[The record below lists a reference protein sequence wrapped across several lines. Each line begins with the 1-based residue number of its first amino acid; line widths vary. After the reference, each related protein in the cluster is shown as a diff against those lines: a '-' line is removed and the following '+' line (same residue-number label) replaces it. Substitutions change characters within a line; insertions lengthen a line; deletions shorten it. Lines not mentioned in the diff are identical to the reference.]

1 MKELEETYKTQKDEI
16 NSLFRGWQFIKYL
29 IQ

>member
-16 NSLFRGWQFIKYL
+16 NSLFRCWKHFKYFI
-29 IQ
+29 

>member
-16 NSLFRGWQFIKYL
+16 NSLFRGWQRFKYFI
-29 IQ
+29 